1 MSRTEMPPVSDNC
14 NTKLTL
20 KSPSSHFEQH
30 KNTQC
35 VHRKEHF
42 HSFAEVLESYM
53 YPNTWTRLPCLRVYI
68 TCLTEAIKKSA
79 SEYQIYQI
87 YQSIHDSA

>member
-1 MSRTEMPPVSDNC
+1 MNRTEMPPVSDNC

-35 VHRKEHF
+35 VHMKDNIFTHLLKYLNPICIQILGHDF
-42 HSFAEVLESYM
+42 PVSES
-53 YPNTWTRLPCLRVYI
+53 T
-68 TCLTEAIKKSA
+68 
-79 SEYQIYQI
+79 
-87 YQSIHDSA
+87 